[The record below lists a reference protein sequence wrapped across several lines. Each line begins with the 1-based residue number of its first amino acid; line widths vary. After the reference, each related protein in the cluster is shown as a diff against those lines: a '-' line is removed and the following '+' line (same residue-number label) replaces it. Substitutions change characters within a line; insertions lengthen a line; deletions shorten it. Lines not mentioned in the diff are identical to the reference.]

1 LTAGVADD
9 SYRATA
15 QRQELNVL
23 KIFAVG
29 IGGFLGAIGRYGLS
43 GVAHRLY
50 TGSFPLGTFTVNVA
64 GCFLL
69 GSLMT
74 LVEDRQLFSANTRL
88 LLTIGLLGSFTTFS
102 TLGYETLQLVRDR
115 VFHLAILNILA
126 NVVLGIAA
134 VILGRAV
141 IKMAGI

>member
-1 LTAGVADD
+1 
-9 SYRATA
+9 
-15 QRQELNVL
+15 
-23 KIFAVG
+23 
-29 IGGFLGAIGRYGLS
+29 
-43 GVAHRLY
+43 
-50 TGSFPLGTFTVNVA
+50 
-64 GCFLL
+64 
-69 GSLMT
+69 MT